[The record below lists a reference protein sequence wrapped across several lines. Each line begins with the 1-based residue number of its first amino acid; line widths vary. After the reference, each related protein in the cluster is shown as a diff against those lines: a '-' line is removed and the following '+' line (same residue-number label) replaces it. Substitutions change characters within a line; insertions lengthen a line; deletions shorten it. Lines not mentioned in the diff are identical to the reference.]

1 MADALYHSSPE
12 YQCSM
17 MTPCTY
23 TGKEI
28 IERERLGREEDHLL
42 WDRREEVRVVLKE
55 VVTIMLDKD
64 YAKDE
69 MFLNSLLKNIVI
81 LETMEQCK
89 EYDSQMI
96 CTALARKLSG
106 NIRLILF
113 IMILCCLGIH
123 VKYSQGPQ

>member
-1 MADALYHSSPE
+1 MAHIQLQALQSASRSKVE
-12 YQCSM
+12 ASDDDDVS
-17 MTPCTY
+17 
-23 TGKEI
+23 K
-28 IERERLGREEDHLL
+28 
-42 WDRREEVRVVLKE
+42 
-55 VVTIMLDKD
+55 MLDKD
-64 YAKDE
+64 YADDRK
-69 MFLNSLLKNIVI
+69 FLNCLLKNIVI

-113 IMILCCLGIH
+113 IMILCCVCIH

>member
-1 MADALYHSSPE
+1 MDHSSPE

-17 MTPCTY
+17 MTPCTF
-23 TGKEI
+23 TGKVI

-42 WDRREEVRVVLKE
+42 WDRREKVRKALMK

-64 YAKDE
+64 YADDRK
-69 MFLNSLLKNIVI
+69 FLNCLLKNIVI

-123 VKYSQGPQ
+123 VKYCQVMMCSSS

>member
-1 MADALYHSSPE
+1 
-12 YQCSM
+12 M
-17 MTPCTY
+17 M
-23 TGKEI
+23 
-28 IERERLGREEDHLL
+28 
-42 WDRREEVRVVLKE
+42 
-55 VVTIMLDKD
+55 DKD
-64 YAKDE
+64 YADDRK
-69 MFLNSLLKNIVI
+69 FLNCLLKNIVI

-123 VKYSQGPQ
+123 VKYSQGPRRIGACCKCVLWRRGAEKGYGNKNY

>member
-1 MADALYHSSPE
+1 MSSIVRDHSDHVQLFRDSLGVKGE
-12 YQCSM
+12 Y
-17 MTPCTY
+17 
-23 TGKEI
+23 
-28 IERERLGREEDHLL
+28 
-42 WDRREEVRVVLKE
+42 RRTLKK
-55 VVTIMLDKD
+55 VVTIMMDKD
-64 YAKDE
+64 YADDRK
-69 MFLNSLLKNIVI
+69 FLNCLLKNIVI

-123 VKYSQGPQ
+123 VKYCQGPQ